1 MRLRTDGTSK
11 TLKIMSDFTRP
22 VEDLGQK
29 TTEYIDLRVD
39 ELKLKTAKG
48 LSLTLSKLLYMLLV
62 LFVVSIIM
70 ISIAVGGVMWI
81 GELVGSYAGG
91 AAIVAAFFLLVL
103 GVLVLLRKRLFRDT
117 FVPLF
122 IDLFFEDKK

>member
-1 MRLRTDGTSK
+1 MRD
-11 TLKIMSDFTRP
+11 MSDFTRP

-29 TTEYIDLRVD
+29 TTEYIDLRID

-48 LSLTLSKLLYMLLV
+48 LSLTRSKLLYMLLV

-70 ISIAVGGVMWI
+70 ISIAIGGVMWI
-81 GELVGSYAGG
+81 GEMVGSYAGG
-91 AAIVAAFFLLVL
+91 AGIVAGFFLLVL
-103 GVLVLLRKRLFRDT
+103 GVLILLRKKLFRNT

-122 IDLFFEDKK
+122 IDLFFEEGK

>member
-1 MRLRTDGTSK
+1 
-11 TLKIMSDFTRP
+11 MSDFTRP
-22 VEDLGQK
+22 VEDFGQK

-81 GELVGSYAGG
+81 GEMVGSFAGG

>member
-1 MRLRTDGTSK
+1 
-11 TLKIMSDFTRP
+11 MSDFTRP

-29 TTEYIDLRVD
+29 TSEYIDLRVD

-81 GELVGSYAGG
+81 GEMVGSYAGG

-103 GVLVLLRKRLFRDT
+103 GVLVLLRKRLFRNT

>member
-1 MRLRTDGTSK
+1 
-11 TLKIMSDFTRP
+11 MSDFTRP

-103 GVLVLLRKRLFRDT
+103 GVLVLLRKRLFRNT

-122 IDLFFEDKK
+122 IDLFFEENK

>member
-1 MRLRTDGTSK
+1 MG
-11 TLKIMSDFTRP
+11 DFTRP

-103 GVLVLLRKRLFRDT
+103 GILVLLRKRLFRNT

-122 IDLFFEDKK
+122 IDLFFEEKK

>member
-1 MRLRTDGTSK
+1 
-11 TLKIMSDFTRP
+11 MSDFTRP

-29 TTEYIDLRVD
+29 TSEYIDLRVD

-122 IDLFFEDKK
+122 IDLLFEDKK

>member
-1 MRLRTDGTSK
+1 M
-11 TLKIMSDFTRP
+11 IMSDFTRP

-81 GELVGSYAGG
+81 GEMVGSYAGG

-103 GVLVLLRKRLFRDT
+103 GVLVLLRKRLFRNT

-122 IDLFFEDKK
+122 IDLFFEDK

>member
-1 MRLRTDGTSK
+1 
-11 TLKIMSDFTRP
+11 MSDFTRP
-22 VEDLGQK
+22 VEALGPK
-29 TTEYIDLRVD
+29 TTDYIDLRVD

-91 AAIVAAFFLLVL
+91 AAIVAAFFLIVL
-103 GVLVLLRKRLFRDT
+103 GILVLLRKRLFRNT

-122 IDLFFEDKK
+122 IDLFFEEKK